1 MKISQSMVGWLAIL
15 HIYALLSTSQQHIH
29 SSTWLSVFLEFYDV
43 MKKEVKQSEEF
54 DSKQNAEGVESMS
67 KAQKLVDLL
76 CRCSDFETWAVSMK
90 ALALVRKYMND
101 VD

>member
-1 MKISQSMVGWLAIL
+1 MKTSQSMVGRGLPLL
-15 HIYALLSTSQQHIH
+15 HRLFSTAH
-29 SSTWLSVFLEFYDV
+29 SSTWLCLFLEFYDV
-43 MKKEVKQSEEF
+43 VKKEVKQSEEF
-54 DSKQNAEGVESMS
+54 DSKQNAEGVGSMS

-76 CRCSDFETWAVSMK
+76 CRSSDFETWAVSMK